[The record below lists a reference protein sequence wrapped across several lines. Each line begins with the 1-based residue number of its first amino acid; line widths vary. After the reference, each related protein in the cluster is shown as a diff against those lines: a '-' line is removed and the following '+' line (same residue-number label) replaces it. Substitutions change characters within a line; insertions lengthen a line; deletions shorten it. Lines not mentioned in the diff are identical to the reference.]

1 MTEKEAMDNKTQ
13 FAREID
19 STITRL
25 EEGSLIVGEVV
36 QINNDYVY
44 LDVGLKS
51 EALVPRNDFFE
62 AVNIGDKA
70 TVVLKSKE
78 GKNGPVVSK
87 HVADQK
93 VLLKQLHEANSQ
105 KKPLKGKITKQIKG
119 GFNVDI
125 GGGIIAFL
133 PVSKV
138 DITSNAEDLESYLGL
153 ESYFYID
160 RFSESRG
167 KINLV
172 VTRRDYLLEE
182 SDKSRAKFFASVNI
196 GDEIE
201 GVVKSFTSFGAFVD
215 LGGFD
220 GLLHL
225 NDMSWG
231 HATRPKDYVKKD
243 EKVKL
248 KVVRL
253 DPENKRINLSLKHF
267 QDDPWSNFHERYN
280 INDIIK
286 GKVTKLADFGAF
298 VEIEEGIEGL
308 VHISELSWIKRVKH
322 PKEILTI
329 GDMVSV
335 AILGY
340 DTEAE
345 RISLGLKQA
354 TENPWL
360 NIDKKYPVGTKINRV
375 IKKVTNAGAF
385 IELEE
390 GIDAFLHGDDIT
402 WTKRAKSNLQSLK
415 AGETIDAVVIDVVP
429 AERRIR
435 LGIKQLSEDPW
446 RALEAAY
453 HRGEKQDGEISGKTE
468 FGLFM
473 RLASGIEGLIHR
485 NNLTDDKTADINAIM
500 ANFNVGDK
508 VSATIVEVTP
518 DKKRLSLSIR
528 DLREREE
535 RQELKKYINNEDDEK
550 GSTLGDFFS

>member
-87 HVADQK
+87 HEADQK